1 MNEENK
7 TPQGT
12 TETETDPATHYAEE
26 LRKIRES
33 SVPRQQYDDLKKQN
47 DTLARSLA
55 NRTFAPPEEKK
66 AEPEPVDLDK
76 LRKRLFTTK
85 QRGLAFWTDA
95 ITLQEE
101 LAKRTPGYDMFAGSG
116 ASSEPPSTM
125 AREASAQLQRIVKEC
140 IDLANGDPDVFDAHL
155 QSRIVQPAFVRR

>member
-1 MNEENK
+1 MNDENK

-12 TETETDPATHYAEE
+12 PETDTDPATSYAEE
-26 LRKIRES
+26 LRKIRET
-33 SVPRQQYDDLKKQN
+33 SVPRQQYEELKKQN
-47 DTLARSLA
+47 DTLARNLA
-55 NRTFAPPEEKK
+55 NRTFAPEEKK
-66 AEPEPVDLDK
+66 EEPKPVDLDA

-85 QRGLAFWTDA
+85 QRGLSFWTDA
-95 ITLQEE
+95 LALQEE

-116 ASSEPPSTM
+116 ASSEPPSAA
-125 AREASAQLQRIVKEC
+125 AREASSQLQRVVKEC